1 MALAVIGLCVST
13 LGTGLGCISGVYR
26 NDFHWA
32 CGARSLI
39 LQALSKHR
47 PALRRYGSVEPPLL
61 GYSLAGVFYSPLG
74 GANHVLD
81 LQVLYSDQVVV
92 SY

>member
-1 MALAVIGLCVST
+1 
-13 LGTGLGCISGVYR
+13 
-26 NDFHWA
+26 
-32 CGARSLI
+32 
-39 LQALSKHR
+39 
-47 PALRRYGSVEPPLL
+47 LRRYGSVEPPLL